1 VESSLHINP
10 QRLQASIEAYAQ
22 IGATPGGGVTRLAL
36 TDADRAARDRLQAE
50 LEAIGCPVVVDDLG
64 NMTGTL
70 AGREDSPPVRIA
82 SHLDSVVRGGRFD
95 GALGVLAGLEVLRTI
110 RDARL
115 APRRSIALTNWTN
128 EEGARFEPAMIGS
141 GAALGEFDSAWMHD
155 RRDPDGVRLGNEL
168 GWIGYLGEPQHRP
181 TTGTACL
188 ELHIE
193 QGPVLDVAEVPV
205 GIVEGIVGIT
215 WIDVTVTGESAHAGP
230 TPMGS
235 RHDALAAAAELVTAA
250 IDLGRQGGP
259 PRAATVGRLDVSP
272 NVINTIPSVV
282 RLSVDFRASDL
293 TELDAMVEALR
304 DAANRIA
311 AAKGVAIAVDRFW
324 TSTPVSFDP
333 SVIAQITRACG
344 HLKVEPLRL
353 WSGAGHDSRYT
364 ANVMPTGMIFVR
376 SRGGV
381 SHCEAEYSDP
391 DDIAL
396 GANLLLQTALALA
409 T

>member
-168 GWIGYLGEPQHRP
+168 G
-181 TTGTACL
+181 
-188 ELHIE
+188 
-193 QGPVLDVAEVPV
+193 
-205 GIVEGIVGIT
+205 
-215 WIDVTVTGESAHAGP
+215 
-230 TPMGS
+230 
-235 RHDALAAAAELVTAA
+235 
-250 IDLGRQGGP
+250 
-259 PRAATVGRLDVSP
+259 
-272 NVINTIPSVV
+272 
-282 RLSVDFRASDL
+282 
-293 TELDAMVEALR
+293 
-304 DAANRIA
+304 
-311 AAKGVAIAVDRFW
+311 
-324 TSTPVSFDP
+324 
-333 SVIAQITRACG
+333 
-344 HLKVEPLRL
+344 
-353 WSGAGHDSRYT
+353 
-364 ANVMPTGMIFVR
+364 
-376 SRGGV
+376 
-381 SHCEAEYSDP
+381 
-391 DDIAL
+391 
-396 GANLLLQTALALA
+396 
-409 T
+409 